1 MAATTVIAAGSV
13 VRGHLTG
20 QEDLLLQGRVEG
32 SVALQGNLDIE
43 VDARADATI
52 EAVTVRIQ
60 GTVVGRVVAREG
72 IELSASARVRADL
85 VAPRLV
91 IAEGA
96 LFAGAIDMSGAPVAR
111 PVFTAPAPMQPVATA
126 SPTGQPSLAPV
137 GQPSLAP
144 VGQPSLALGDDDDD
158 PALPDG
164 VDAKNIA
171 FKKKK

>member
-20 QEDLLLQGRVEG
+20 QEDVLLQGRVEG
-32 SVALQGNLDIE
+32 SVVLQGNLDIE
-43 VDARADATI
+43 AEARADATI
-52 EAVTVRIQ
+52 EAVTVRVQ

-85 VAPRLV
+85 VTPRLV

-96 LFAGAIDMSGAPVAR
+96 LFSGEVDMTGASIARPTLASTPAPAPASVAVAPAPVAVTPAGR
-111 PVFTAPAPMQPVATA
+111 PTLTL
-126 SPTGQPSLAPV
+126 S
-137 GQPSLAP
+137 
-144 VGQPSLALGDDDDD
+144 DDDD
-158 PALPDG
+158 PELPGG

>member
-43 VDARADATI
+43 ADARADATI

-111 PVFTAPAPMQPVATA
+111 PVSTAPAPAAPAQPVATA
-126 SPTGQPSLAPV
+126 SPV

-158 PALPDG
+158 PELPGG

>member
-1 MAATTVIAAGSV
+1 
-13 VRGHLTG
+13 LC
-20 QEDLLLQGRVEG
+20 QEQEG
-32 SVALQGNLDIE
+32 A
-43 VDARADATI
+43 
-52 EAVTVRIQ
+52 
-60 GTVVGRVVAREG
+60 
-72 IELSASARVRADL
+72 
-85 VAPRLV
+85 RLV

-126 SPTGQPSLAPV
+126 SPTGQPSLA
-137 GQPSLAP
+137 
-144 VGQPSLALGDDDDD
+144 LGDDDDD